1 MTTPTPK
8 DPLGSAWMIVAALGF
23 TVMNVCIK
31 AAAAKFSFNSGEL
44 VFWRMSFATVA
55 LGIMAKARGDTFA
68 TPHWKTHLNRSVVG
82 TAAMF
87 CLFYAVMHLP
97 LATGV
102 TLSYT
107 SSIFLAVF
115 SFFILKWRVAVY
127 TQAVLLFGFFGVFL
141 LLNPSF
147 KGEQEIA

>member
-44 VFWRMSFATVA
+44 VFWRMSFAAVA

-87 CLFYAVMHLP
+87 ACFM
-97 LATGV
+97 
-102 TLSYT
+102 
-107 SSIFLAVF
+107 
-115 SFFILKWRVAVY
+115 
-127 TQAVLLFGFFGVFL
+127 
-141 LLNPSF
+141 PSCTCRWQR
-147 KGEQEIA
+147 G